1 MPTFIVL
8 KNIDVVQTIR
18 GANPPALNAAV
29 RNALSDIAKS
39 APKPQPAAEPVNE
52 QTVSG
57 SYGITQGSGW
67 KMSLN

>member
-8 KNIDVVQTIR
+8 KNSKAVQTIR

-29 RNALSDIAKS
+29 RNAVSDIAKS
-39 APKPQPAAEPVNE
+39 APKPAAEHANE